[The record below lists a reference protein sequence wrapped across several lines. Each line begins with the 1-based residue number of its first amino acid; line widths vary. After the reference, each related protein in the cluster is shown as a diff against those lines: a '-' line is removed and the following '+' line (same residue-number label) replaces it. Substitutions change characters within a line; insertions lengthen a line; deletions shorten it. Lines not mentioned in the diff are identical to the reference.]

1 MKTYEQTNDELRTN
15 TMNTTTGIQTI
26 RSNIFARSCNDDF
39 CPAMEDLCV
48 KMSKLSLQSDP
59 KMDAY
64 DAKLEQ
70 FFYEEKDEMDEKNEE
85 TFRSNDDTEYSLE
98 VCAFNTRYRTN
109 FTTKKLAIFLDYVD
123 NTGLTIDDALQY
135 MQGCHTCGDQ
145 LEEFGSEYCN
155 DHCRDEFGEG
165 PHRECFHGNSCLIC
179 YGYPETTCYW
189 AQKGCDRCDAYDGPE
204 EDRYPNSCVNCLT
217 QMTDHEGYIVHDE
230 LYCNNCAVDIFDN
243 HDVEDPVNTICY
255 WMPNCPDCL
264 AYSGNWNDRYPYS
277 CFNCDKPMTDHEGYW
292 ENSTIHCN
300 VCAEDL
306 FGLTGHKEQHEDDS
320 KKRSRDPESDD
331 EESDSKRQ
339 RVNEKLQS
347 QMSALTD
354 ESCDIWDLALDITQS
369 VTAALQLI
377 EDQPRLRA
385 HPRVIEYYRAKAE
398 DMDFE
403 ECSSECSADSDQDDD
418 LHHRKRARHI
428 LFEDIDEDEDN
439 ECPEVMVIDLLDE
452 PEEEEDYGND
462 YDYAESVVDDD
473 SEVENLEDAA
483 PNTVTMAQTTVS
495 SMVTMIQELQEENAS
510 LRAELE
516 LLQSQRRMLFPEGSS
531 ISITDDDGER
541 YINIHAQAPSRGRGL
556 SMSDLECGFMEDAME
571 IDQEPLRVTRLV
583 ANSLPN
589 THSNM
594 YGSYDDLQGSDNH
607 LGGCSYNH
615 HSTRR

>member
-1 MKTYEQTNDELRTN
+1 
-15 TMNTTTGIQTI
+15 MNTTTGFQPI
-26 RSNIFARSCNDDF
+26 RSNIFARSCNDDY
-39 CPAMEDLCV
+39 CPAMEELCV
-48 KMSKLSLQSDP
+48 KMSKLSLQADP
-59 KMDAY
+59 KMEEY

-70 FFYEEKDEMDEKNEE
+70 SFYEEKDEMDEKNEE
-85 TFRSNDDTEYSLE
+85 TFVDNDETEYSIE
-98 VCAFNTRYRTN
+98 VCAFNTRYGTN

-123 NTGLTIDDALQY
+123 NTGLTIDDALHYCQS
-135 MQGCHTCGDQ
+135 CHTCGDQ

-155 DHCRDEFGEG
+155 DHCRDEFREG

-204 EDRYPNSCVNCLT
+204 EERYPYNCFNCLY
-217 QMTDHEGYIVHDE
+217 QMTDHEGYNIDNE
-230 LYCNNCAVDIFDN
+230 LYCNNCAANLFDKTEHLDDQDN
-243 HDVEDPVNTICY
+243 DDQDNDDHDSN
-255 WMPNCPDCL
+255 N
-264 AYSGNWNDRYPYS
+264 
-277 CFNCDKPMTDHEGYW
+277 
-292 ENSTIHCN
+292 
-300 VCAEDL
+300 
-306 FGLTGHKEQHEDDS
+306 S
-320 KKRSRDPESDD
+320 KKRPRDPESDD

-339 RVNEKLQS
+339 RVNEKLQR

-354 ESCDIWDLALDITQS
+354 ESCDIWDLALDINNGDKQ
-369 VTAALQLI
+369 AALKMI
-377 EDQPRLRA
+377 EDQPRLRS
-385 HPRVIEYYRAKAE
+385 HPRVIEYYRAKEE

-403 ECSSECSADSDQDDD
+403 ECSSECSSLDDD
-418 LHHRKRARHI
+418 LQQRKRARHI
-428 LFEDIDEDEDN
+428 CFEDDE
-439 ECPEVMVIDLLDE
+439 ECPEVMVIDLL
-452 PEEEEDYGND
+452 EEEEDYGND

-473 SEVENLEDAA
+473 SVVDCEDDEDAA

-571 IDQEPLRVTRLV
+571 IDEEPLRVTRLT

-589 THSNM
+589 THNNM

>member
-1 MKTYEQTNDELRTN
+1 MNTYEQTNNELRTN
-15 TMNTTTGIQTI
+15 TMSTTTGFQPI
-26 RSNIFARSCNDDF
+26 RSNIFARSCNDDY
-39 CPAMEDLCV
+39 CPAMEELCV
-48 KMSKLSLQSDP
+48 KMSKLSLQADP
-59 KMDAY
+59 KMEEY

-70 FFYEEKDEMDEKNEE
+70 FFYEEKYEDDDNSRDEKNEE
-85 TFRSNDDTEYSLE
+85 TFFETDYEAE
-98 VCAFNTRYRTN
+98 VNEFNTRYGTN

-123 NTGLTIDDALQY
+123 NTGLTIDDALHYCQS
-135 MQGCHTCGDQ
+135 CHTCGDQ

-155 DHCRDEFGEG
+155 DHCRDEFREG

-204 EDRYPNSCVNCLT
+204 EERYPYNCFNCQY
-217 QMTDHEGYIVHDE
+217 QMTDHEGYIIDNE
-230 LYCNNCAVDIFDN
+230 LYCNNCAANLFDKTE
-243 HDVEDPVNTICY
+243 HLDDED
-255 WMPNCPDCL
+255 
-264 AYSGNWNDRYPYS
+264 NDDQD
-277 CFNCDKPMTDHEGYW
+277 NDDQD
-292 ENSTIHCN
+292 N
-300 VCAEDL
+300 
-306 FGLTGHKEQHEDDS
+306 DDS

-339 RVNEKLQS
+339 RVNEKLQR

-403 ECSSECSADSDQDDD
+403 ECSSECSSLDDD
-418 LHHRKRARHI
+418 LQQRKRARHI
-428 LFEDIDEDEDN
+428 CFD
-439 ECPEVMVIDLLDE
+439 
-452 PEEEEDYGND
+452 EEEDYGND
-462 YDYAESVVDDD
+462 CDYAESVVDDD

-583 ANSLPN
+583 ADSLPN

>member
-1 MKTYEQTNDELRTN
+1 
-15 TMNTTTGIQTI
+15 
-26 RSNIFARSCNDDF
+26 
-39 CPAMEDLCV
+39 
-48 KMSKLSLQSDP
+48 
-59 KMDAY
+59 
-64 DAKLEQ
+64 
-70 FFYEEKDEMDEKNEE
+70 
-85 TFRSNDDTEYSLE
+85 
-98 VCAFNTRYRTN
+98 
-109 FTTKKLAIFLDYVD
+109 
-123 NTGLTIDDALQY
+123 
-135 MQGCHTCGDQ
+135 
-145 LEEFGSEYCN
+145 
-155 DHCRDEFGEG
+155 
-165 PHRECFHGNSCLIC
+165 
-179 YGYPETTCYW
+179 
-189 AQKGCDRCDAYDGPE
+189 
-204 EDRYPNSCVNCLT
+204 
-217 QMTDHEGYIVHDE
+217 
-230 LYCNNCAVDIFDN
+230 
-243 HDVEDPVNTICY
+243 
-255 WMPNCPDCL
+255 
-264 AYSGNWNDRYPYS
+264 
-277 CFNCDKPMTDHEGYW
+277 
-292 ENSTIHCN
+292 
-300 VCAEDL
+300 
-306 FGLTGHKEQHEDDS
+306 
-320 KKRSRDPESDD
+320 
-331 EESDSKRQ
+331 
-339 RVNEKLQS
+339 
-347 QMSALTD
+347 
-354 ESCDIWDLALDITQS
+354 

-403 ECSSECSADSDQDDD
+403 ECSSECSSLDDD
-418 LHHRKRARHI
+418 LQQRKRARHI
-428 LFEDIDEDEDN
+428 CFD
-439 ECPEVMVIDLLDE
+439 
-452 PEEEEDYGND
+452 EEEDYGND

-583 ANSLPN
+583 ADSLPN